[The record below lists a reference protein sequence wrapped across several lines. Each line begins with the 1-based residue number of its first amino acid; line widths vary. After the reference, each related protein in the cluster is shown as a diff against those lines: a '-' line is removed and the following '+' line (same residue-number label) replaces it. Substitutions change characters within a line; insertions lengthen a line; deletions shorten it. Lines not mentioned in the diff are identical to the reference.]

1 MWHTFS
7 WRRVS
12 RLSDH
17 EHQRAN
23 EFNSSLTSGIGT
35 FIAGSSQDEQYQ
47 ELLNVNDGMMGYLI
61 IDKIDVYLPI
71 YHGTSSAVL
80 QKGIG
85 HLEGSYLPT
94 GELGNNTVL
103 TGHTGLPSAEL
114 LTYLTDMEVGDTF
127 EVEILNKT
135 FVYQVFNIEVVEP
148 SEIDSLQVIE
158 GKDVVTLVTCTPYG
172 VNSHRLLVQGEQIA
186 VIEADEEADV
196 QAGEKEESVSIWEI
210 LPDYTFPVLGL
221 LILILIYCGLVGYI
235 KNKRKQRKNELT
247 EK

>member
-1 MWHTFS
+1 
-7 WRRVS
+7 
-12 RLSDH
+12 
-17 EHQRAN
+17 
-23 EFNSSLTSGIGT
+23 
-35 FIAGSSQDEQYQ
+35 
-47 ELLNVNDGMMGYLI
+47 MMGYLI